1 MGLKKLCL
9 TAGLAIVAALSFAPG
24 AFAWTFSASG
34 SVMCDTATGE
44 HVITWTI
51 DNRTEPEALTI
62 RASNRASVP
71 VGSTVAARAVR
82 HYTERLAGSTT
93 GTVNLTVKGNWPSD
107 TNQRTRYAYVTLSA
121 GCVADVC
128 PNLGGVQQQV
138 PTGLVKDAAGNC
150 VPPPSDVCPNI
161 EGIQTQV
168 PSGMVK
174 NAAGNCV
181 PPPPPDD
188 VCPNIEGIQTQ
199 VPSGMIKSG
208 AGDCVPPPPPQDTC
222 PNIEGI
228 QTQVPTGMVKNG
240 AGNCVPPPPPDD
252 VCPNIEGIQTQVPTG
267 MVKNGAGNCLPPP
280 PPDDVCP
287 NFEGLQTSLPVDFV
301 LDANGQ
307 CAFLQRIV
315 TTTVEKMVEVPG
327 PERVVTL
334 SAAPVTVEKVVTK
347 VVIKRGKVAPKKKVK
362 RAKRK
367 LKRRVLPFTPHA
379 LAERK

>member
-1 MGLKKLCL
+1 MGLRRLCL
-9 TAGLAIVAALSFAPG
+9 TAGLAIVAALFFAPG
-24 AFAWTFSASG
+24 ALAWTFSASG
-34 SVMCDTATGE
+34 SVACDTTTGE
-44 HVITWTI
+44 HVITWSI
-51 DNRTEPEALTI
+51 DNRTEPETLTI

-82 HYTERLAGSTT
+82 QYTERLAGSTT

-107 TNQRTRYAYVTLSA
+107 TTQRTRYAYVTLGA

-150 VPPPSDVCPNI
+150 VSPPPSDVCPNI

-174 NAAGNCV
+174 NTAGDCG

-199 VPSGMIKSG
+199 VPSGMVKNQAG
-208 AGDCVPPPPPQDTC
+208 ACVPPPPP
-222 PNIEGI
+222 P
-228 QTQVPTGMVKNG
+228 
-240 AGNCVPPPPPDD
+240 D
-252 VCPNIEGIQTQVPTG
+252 VCPNIEGIQTQVPSG
-267 MVKNGAGNCLPPP
+267 MVKNTAGDCGPPP

-301 LDANGQ
+301 LDADGQ
-307 CAFLQRIV
+307 CAFLQRVI
-315 TTTVEKMVEVPG
+315 TQTVEKTVQVAG
-327 PERVVTL
+327 PERVITVT
-334 SAAPVTVEKVVTK
+334 AAPVTVEKVVTK
-347 VVIKRGKVAPKKKVK
+347 VVIKRVKVVPKKKAK
-362 RAKRK
+362 RVKRK
-367 LKRRVLPFTPHA
+367 LKPRVLPFTPHE
-379 LAERK
+379 LSGRE

>member
-9 TAGLAIVAALSFAPG
+9 TAVLAIVAALSFAPG
-24 AFAWTFSASG
+24 AFAWTFSASA
-34 SVMCDTATGE
+34 SVTCDTATGE
-44 HVITWTI
+44 HVITWSI
-51 DNRTEPEALTI
+51 DNRTEPETLTI

-71 VGSTVAARAVR
+71 VGTTVAARAVR
-82 HYTERLAGSTT
+82 QYTERLAGSAT
-93 GTVNLTVKGNWPSD
+93 GTVTLTVKGNWPSD
-107 TNQRTRYAYVTLSA
+107 TTQRTRYAYVTLSL

-128 PNLGGVQQQV
+128 PNLGGAQQQV
-138 PTGLVKDAAGNC
+138 PTGMVKDAAGNC
-150 VPPPSDVCPNI
+150 VPPPPSDVCPNI

-199 VPSGMIKSG
+199 VPSGM
-208 AGDCVPPPPPQDTC
+208 
-222 PNIEGI
+222 
-228 QTQVPTGMVKNG
+228 VKNQ
-240 AGNCVPPPPPDD
+240 AGSCVPPPPPDD
-252 VCPNIEGIQTQVPTG
+252 VCPNIEGIQTQVPSG
-267 MVKNGAGNCLPPP
+267 LIKNAAGNCVPPP

-287 NFEGLQTSLPVDFV
+287 NIEGVQTQVPSGMVKNTAGECVLPPPPDDICPNFEGVQTSLPVDFV
-301 LDANGQ
+301 LDANAQ

-327 PERVVTL
+327 PERVVSV

-347 VVIKRGKVAPKKKVK
+347 VVIKRVKAKVK
-362 RAKRK
+362 KTKKAKRK
-367 LKRRVLPFTPHA
+367 LKRRVLPFTPN
-379 LAERK
+379 

>member
-1 MGLKKLCL
+1 MGLRKLCL

-24 AFAWTFSASG
+24 AFAWTYSASA
-34 SVMCDTATGE
+34 SVTCDTATGE
-44 HVITWTI
+44 HVITWSI
-51 DNRTEPEALTI
+51 DNRTEPETLTI

-82 HYTERLAGSTT
+82 QYTERLAGSAT
-93 GTVNLTVKGNWPSD
+93 GTVTLTVKGNWPSD
-107 TNQRTRYAYVTLSA
+107 TTQRTRYAYVTLSL

-150 VPPPSDVCPNI
+150 VPPPPSDVCPNI
-161 EGIQTQV
+161 EGVQTQV

-199 VPSGMIKSG
+199 VP
-208 AGDCVPPPPPQDTC
+208 
-222 PNIEGI
+222 
-228 QTQVPTGMVKNG
+228 TGMVKNQ
-240 AGNCVPPPPPDD
+240 AGSCVPPPPPDD
-252 VCPNIEGIQTQVPTG
+252 VCPNIEGIQTEVPSG
-267 MVKNGAGNCLPPP
+267 MVKNTAGDCVPPP
-280 PPDDVCP
+280 PPDDICP
-287 NFEGLQTSLPVDFV
+287 NFEGVQTSLPVDFV
-301 LDANGQ
+301 FDANAQ

-327 PERVVTL
+327 AERVVTV

-347 VVIKRGKVAPKKKVK
+347 VVIKRVKAKVK
-362 RAKRK
+362 KTKKAKRK
-367 LKRRVLPFTPHA
+367 LKPRVLPFTPHA
-379 LAERK
+379 LAGRE

>member
-34 SVMCDTATGE
+34 SVMCDAATGE

-240 AGNCVPPPPPDD
+240 AGNC
-252 VCPNIEGIQTQVPTG
+252 
-267 MVKNGAGNCLPPP
+267 LPPP